1 MTNSRTDYFSAVGE
15 IAQILV
21 ASAIAA
27 DPWEPEVDTDALRGL
42 VSEDPWVLQRPL
54 RVMRFTAHPEGW
66 PGALPGGLSWGEIT
80 RRAATV
86 AMEAD
91 AAHAARNTLAQYEAP
106 DAERA
111 SIAAGRIEWA

>member
-54 RVMRFTAHPEGW
+54 RVMRFTAHPE
-66 PGALPGGLSWGEIT
+66 PGALPGGLSWGEVT
-80 RRAATV
+80 RRAARV
-86 AMEAD
+86 AMGAD
-91 AAHAARNTLAQYEAP
+91 ASHAARNILGHYEAP
-106 DAERA
+106 DH
-111 SIAAGRIEWA
+111 

>member
-54 RVMRFTAHPEGW
+54 RVMRFTAHPE

-80 RRAATV
+80 RRAARV
-86 AMEAD
+86 AMGAD
-91 AAHAARNTLAQYEAP
+91 ASHAARNILGHYEAP
-106 DAERA
+106 DH
-111 SIAAGRIEWA
+111 